1 MRQYAAPRRAPEH
14 RKRLLARRQTS
25 RLPPT
30 MAAVSFAP
38 MPRSAA
44 AEGPTSGLMPIA
56 STCQLLRDSASRNV
70 ATLAAVSAHSTAFS
84 SQQHEE
90 RRARRASRLA

>member
-1 MRQYAAPRRAPEH
+1 MRQI
-14 RKRLLARRQTS
+14 S

-44 AEGPTSGLMPIA
+44 AEGPTSGLMPSA
-56 STCQLLRDSASRNV
+56 SICQLLRDSASTKV

-84 SQQHEE
+84 SQQHEPGV
-90 RRARRASRLA
+90 RRASRLGAAWSHVGVIESF